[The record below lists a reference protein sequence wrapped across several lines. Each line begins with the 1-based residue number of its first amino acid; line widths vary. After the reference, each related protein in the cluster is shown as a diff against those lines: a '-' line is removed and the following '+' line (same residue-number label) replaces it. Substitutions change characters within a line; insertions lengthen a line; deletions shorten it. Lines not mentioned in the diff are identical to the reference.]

1 MKKTLAFLLTII
13 SVLTVFTGVFA
24 EGAAEPVETA
34 EPEVLRFGVSTE
46 RAPFVYYDE
55 NGELTGV
62 DIELMSEIAHRMG
75 MELEITEM
83 SNSDLPESLIIGQT
97 DVIGGALSKTKAW
110 MRAINYSKRYYAADG
125 VFISRDMMAQ
135 PVTGSIYS
143 GLKIGV
149 LKNSGFEEWVKE
161 ELYERENLDKAN
173 LYAYD
178 RLGDAVKA
186 LRGGRVDIIL
196 LDAALY
202 ESAYAEDEFSIYE
215 HSIARDNYAFGVQKG
230 SGLEAEINKLL
241 AEMFADGTAQKIA
254 GEFLV
259 IESETEPDLLK
270 WTVRKT
276 KTEKIVEEQTTTEE
290 TVKEIT
296 VKEINPE
303 ECTRGTA
310 MTFPEQET
318 REETIREIT
327 VKEINPEEC
336 TRGTAMTFPEQET
349 RKETIREVT
358 VKEINP
364 EECTRGTAMT
374 FPEQEDILEEAVVE
388 VIVETEDTVETG
400 AIPEQKNCWD
410 WMDFLGDVSFPD
422 GTYMNRGSEFTKS
435 WRVMNTGTCTWTK
448 DYSLFVISGVPMG
461 EMEVK
466 LEQEVRPGEIIDLGI
481 DLTAPVEYGWYRGV
495 WQLKAPEGNTFG
507 NPVWTEIYVW

>member
-13 SVLTVFTGVFA
+13 SILTVFTGVFA
-24 EGAAEPVETA
+24 EGAAEPLETS

-178 RLGDAVKA
+178 RLGDAIKA
-186 LRGGRVDIIL
+186 LRGGRVDIIM

-276 KTEKIVEEQTTTEE
+276 KTDKNVEEQTTTEE
-290 TVKEIT
+290 AVKEIT
-296 VKEINPE
+296 VKEIKPE

-327 VKEINPEEC
+327 VKEIKPEEC
-336 TRGTAMTFPEQET
+336 A
-349 RKETIREVT
+349 
-358 VKEINP
+358 
-364 EECTRGTAMT
+364 RGTAMT